1 MYSDLE
7 NAESEEEING
17 IVAKMRDI
25 YGKLPSQAERLIQKK
40 RIDVL
45 SSQEEIALLEEAKDR
60 VDITLSDKFS
70 TLSGIGNELF
80 SAIVPYIR
88 IVKVTFLDK
97 KLKIKVTKRDKWVD
111 DIESILR
118 IIHKV
123 YASHKLGGATA

>member
-1 MYSDLE
+1 M
-7 NAESEEEING
+7 
-17 IVAKMRDI
+17 
-25 YGKLPSQAERLIQKK
+25 IQKK

-88 IVKVTFLDK
+88 IVKVTFLEK

-111 DIESILR
+111 DIEAILR

-123 YASHKLGGATA
+123 YSTHKPGGITA